1 MSKTNQNKKLIT
13 NNSSPYLLPQNK
25 QKIKDTRPNTHLEKI
40 HSEQKTPSNEQL
52 GPYFMWKI

>member
-25 QKIKDTRPNTHLEKI
+25 QKIKDTSPNTHLEKI
-40 HSEQKTPSNEQL
+40 NSE
-52 GPYFMWKI
+52 